1 MKKYVSIL
9 ILAALVAAMYL
20 PMDAEAK
27 KKEVKTSD
35 IVQLVNEYRSEDGFE
50 AVVVGKFAMGL
61 VKSLAK
67 MSMDKEDRDALKV
80 ISGIKKVVVA
90 EYEDAASEVRDEF
103 NKKATAL
110 LDKAEKILEAKDDGD
125 TVHIFGTLAKSG
137 EAISDIIIH
146 VPTEST
152 LVCLLGS
159 ISANDISK
167 LMEMKNE

>member
-9 ILAALVAAMYL
+9 ILAALVAAMCL
-20 PMDAEAK
+20 PMEAEAK

-35 IVQLVNEYRSEDGFE
+35 IVALVSDYRSEDGFE

-90 EYEDAASEVRDEF
+90 EYEDAAPEVRDEF

-125 TVHIFGTLAKSG
+125 TVHIYGTLAKSG

-152 LVCLLGS
+152 FVYLLGS

-167 LMEMKNE
+167 LMEMSNE